1 MPVYED
7 HEFENA
13 ARALRRLLGIEFEPR
28 PDIVTVVFK
37 LKHHGLIA
45 NYRRVPDAEMPDGE
59 AYFDPFEKILQ
70 QLKTKMIHALSM
82 NWMTR
87 YAN

>member
-28 PDIVTVVFK
+28 LTWLRSYSSSSIM
-37 LKHHGLIA
+37 G
-45 NYRRVPDAEMPDGE
+45 
-59 AYFDPFEKILQ
+59 
-70 QLKTKMIHALSM
+70 
-82 NWMTR
+82 
-87 YAN
+87 

>member
-28 PDIVTVVFK
+28 PDMVTVVFK

-70 QLKTKMIHALSM
+70 QLKTKMIHVLSM
-82 NWMTR
+82 S
-87 YAN
+87 